1 MNLIKTSF
9 ISAISTAVTIL
20 TGFVTNKIIAVYT
33 GPAGLALLG
42 QFSNF
47 TSAVMAFST
56 GGINNGVIK
65 YTAEFSGDDNRM
77 LRILSTSFII
87 VVFCSF
93 VVSAPIIIFR
103 RHLSLYLLKS
113 ESYSSVF
120 LIFGFTLILFALNS
134 VLMSV
139 LNGYKEIKKYV
150 AVNIASSF
158 VGLIFTGAL
167 VFYLGLYGAFLSFV
181 TAQSVV
187 FLITLGMVA
196 RSRWF
201 EVKNFFQGYD
211 KDSLVRLGKFALMT
225 LVSAFTFPTV
235 QIIIRNHIADRV
247 SLEAAGYWQGVWR
260 ISEVYLM
267 LITTSLSIYYL
278 PRLSE
283 IKETNI
289 LRKEIIHGYKILLPV
304 VVVSA
309 LSVYFLREPIIRI
322 LFTGK
327 FLPMSELFAF
337 QLIGDFLKI
346 SSWLLSYLM
355 IAKAMTKLFISTDIV
370 FSLSFLGLS
379 MLFIN
384 LYGVVGVT
392 YAFALNYL
400 LYLLVMSWIFR
411 DVILANSEAV
421 HRENTR
427 A

>member
-20 TGFVTNKIIAVYT
+20 TGFITNKIVAVYT

-42 QFSNF
+42 QFGNF

-56 GGINNGVIK
+56 GGINNGVVK

-77 LRILSTSFII
+77 LRILSTAFII

-103 RHLSLYLLKS
+103 RYLSLYLLKS

-139 LNGYKEIKKYV
+139 LNGYKEIKKYI

-158 VGLIFTGAL
+158 VGLIFTSAL

-201 EVKNFFQGYD
+201 ETKNFFQGYD

-225 LVSAFTFPTV
+225 LVSAFILPTV

-304 VVVSA
+304 VAISA
-309 LSVYFLREPIIRI
+309 LSIYLLKGLIIRI
-322 LFTGK
+322 LFTDK

-346 SSWLLSYLM
+346 ASWLLAYMML
-355 IAKAMTKLFISTDIV
+355 AKAMTKLFISTEII
-370 FSLSFLGLS
+370 FSVSFLALS
-379 MLFIN
+379 IYFVN
-384 LYGVVGVT
+384 VFGAVGVT
-392 YAFALNYL
+392 YAFALNYF
-400 LYLLVMSWIFR
+400 LYLVVMVWSFR
-411 DVILANSEAV
+411 ELLLEK
-421 HRENTR
+421 HG
-427 A
+427 